1 MEAKPTTVYIESTP
15 NPNTMKFVAN
25 YMLVQQDFFHDF
37 TSYTQTSGSPLAKL
51 LFEKFS
57 WIKEVFFSSNYIT
70 LTKKESADWVEV
82 QNAAREF
89 ITKALTKGIEVGTM
103 VPDIHDKEENKIEEV
118 AVKEGD
124 EETVAKIKG
133 VLDEYIRPAVEQ
145 DGGAISFH
153 SFDKGLVKV
162 LLQGSCSGCP
172 SSTITLKAGI
182 ETLLKRSI
190 PAVETV
196 EAIEA

>member
-57 WIKEVFFSSNYIT
+57 WVKEVFFSSNYIT
-70 LTKKESADWVEV
+70 LTKKEDADWTEV

-103 VPDIHDKEENKIEEV
+103 VPDIHDKEANKIEEV
-118 AVKEGD
+118 LVSEGD

-172 SSTITLKAGI
+172 SSTVTLKAGI

>member
-1 MEAKPTTVYIESTP
+1 MESKPTTIYIESTP

-57 WIKEVFFSSNYIT
+57 WVKEVFFSSNYVT
-70 LTKKESADWVEV
+70 LTKKDATDWNEV
-82 QNAAREF
+82 QGAAREF
-89 ITKALTKGIEVGTM
+89 ITKALSKGIEVGEM
-103 VPDIHDKEENKIEEV
+103 VPDIHDKEESKIKEIP
-118 AVKEGD
+118 VKAED

-133 VLDEYIRPAVEQ
+133 ILDEYIRPAVEQ

-153 SFDKGLVKV
+153 SFDKGVVQV

-190 PAVETV
+190 PAIESV
-196 EAIEA
+196 EAIDA

>member
-1 MEAKPTTVYIESTP
+1 MEQKATSIYIESTP

-57 WIKEVFFSSNYIT
+57 WVKEVFFSSNYIT
-70 LTKKESADWVEV
+70 LTKKEITDWNEV
-82 QNAAREF
+82 QGAAREF

-103 VPDIHDKEENKIEEV
+103 VPDIHDKQEPKIE
-118 AVKEGD
+118 AVPVNAGD
-124 EETVAKIKG
+124 EEIVAKIKG

-162 LLQGSCSGCP
+162 ILQGSCSGCP
-172 SSTITLKAGI
+172 SSTITLKSGI
-182 ETLLKRSI
+182 ETLLKNSI

-196 EAIEA
+196 EAIDG